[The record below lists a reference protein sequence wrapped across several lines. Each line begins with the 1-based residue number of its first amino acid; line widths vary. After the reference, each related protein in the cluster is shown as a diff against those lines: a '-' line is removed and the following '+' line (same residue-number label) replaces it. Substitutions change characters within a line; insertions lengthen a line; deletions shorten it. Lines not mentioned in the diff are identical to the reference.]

1 MPERVITKPPTA
13 ELRPGQKDEDSLP
26 PYSVLDRIL
35 EGLVDKEMSVKEVAN
50 ATGEDVA
57 LVADIETQAAQG
69 RIQAPPGAAGRED
82 RQPQLRPR
90 PPLSDQQLLPHRPAG
105 EAPMTSSPASRRR
118 RPGRLHVGNIRT
130 ALHNFLFARKNGG
143 KFILRIDDTDRER
156 STAEFDQAIRDDLD
170 WLGLDARP
178 DRPPVGAVRPLRA
191 RVRAAEGG
199 RAGSMPATKRP
210 RSSIFAARCCSGAAC
225 RRSTS
230 ASPTDAPVP
239 EGRAPHWRFRLD
251 HDAPIVWN
259 DLIRGE
265 QRFDPKLLSD
275 PVVRREDGS
284 WLYLLPSVIDD
295 VDLGITHVVRGED
308 HVSNS
313 AAQIQ
318 MFEALG
324 ATPPQFAHEA
334 LLVAAEGKL
343 SKRLGSY
350 GAEHLR
356 AEGVE
361 PMALLS
367 VLARIG
373 TSQPVEPVASLDEL
387 AAGFDFATFGRAPA
401 HFDPHE
407 VELVNA
413 RLLHK
418 LDFAA
423 VADRLPAGATEEDW
437 LLLRPNLERLADFA
451 GWFAVLHGE
460 IEPPELSHDER
471 LLVKEAAAI
480 AGELDWSAEPWRA
493 LTDAAEGSRRG
504 KKGRE
509 LFHPL
514 RLALTGRES
523 GPEMAGLSRAWAR
536 SAPSAASKPRPSAN
550 RRIAQRKIPACG
562 TNVMM

>member
-1 MPERVITKPPTA
+1 
-13 ELRPGQKDEDSLP
+13 
-26 PYSVLDRIL
+26 
-35 EGLVDKEMSVKEVAN
+35 MSVV
-50 ATGEDVA
+50 T
-57 LVADIETQAAQG
+57 
-69 RIQAPPGAAGRED
+69 RFAP
-82 RQPQLRPR
+82 
-90 PPLSDQQLLPHRPAG
+90 
-105 EAPMTSSPASRRR
+105 SPT
-118 RPGRLHVGNIRT
+118 GRLHVGNIRT

-143 KFILRIDDTDRER
+143 TFILRIDDTDRDR

-170 WLGLDARP
+170 WLGLVP
-178 DRPPVGAVRPLRA
+178 DRIARQSERFDLYEREFKRLKEAGRVYACYETPDELEMRRKVLLGRGLPPVYERK
-191 RVRAAEGG
+191 
-199 RAGSMPATKRP
+199 PAD
-210 RSSIFAARCCSGAAC
+210 
-225 RRSTS
+225 
-230 ASPTDAPVP
+230 ASVP
-239 EGRAPHWRFRLD
+239 EGRAAHWRFRLD
-251 HDAPIVWN
+251 HGAPIVWN

-265 QRFDPKLLSD
+265 QRFDPRLLSD

-324 ATPPQFAHEA
+324 APPPTFAHEA

-350 GAEHLR
+350 GAEHVR

-361 PMALLS
+361 PMAMLS

-373 TSQPVEPVASLDEL
+373 TSLPVEPVASLDEL

-413 RLLHK
+413 PLLHK
-418 LDFAA
+418 LDFSA
-423 VADRLPAGATEEDW
+423 VDERLPAAATEEDW
-437 LLLRPNLERLADFA
+437 LLLRPNLERLSDFPD
-451 GWFAVLHGE
+451 WFAVLHGD
-460 IEPPELSHDER
+460 IDPPELSHDER
-471 LLVKEAAAI
+471 LLVKDAAGI
-480 AGELDWSAEPWRA
+480 AETLDWSAEPWRV
-493 LTDAAEGSRRG
+493 LTGELKQTSG

-523 GPEMAGLSRAWAR
+523 GPEMAGLVERMGRERAIR
-536 SAPSAASKPRPSAN
+536 RFDAAAKR
-550 RRIAQRKIPACG
+550 
-562 TNVMM
+562 